1 MHIGIAPPIVVQHP
15 AVVAEWE
22 AGAGIEELTRIAETA
37 DRLGYHHLT
46 CSEHVAVPTDVAA
59 ERGSTYWDPLATLG
73 FLAARTSGIRLATQ
87 VLVLGYHH
95 PLEIAKRYGTL
106 DAVSGGRLIL
116 GLGVGSLRE
125 EFDLLGAH
133 FDDRGHRAD
142 DALAALRASLSR
154 SRPEYHGA
162 FYDFEDVVVEPHA
175 VQPRVPLWVG
185 GRTLRSLRR
194 AVAFGDGWV
203 PFGLSLD
210 ELCTLLGKVELPGG
224 FEVVLSAGAPLDP
237 IGNPDTVRRALERRR
252 DAGTTI
258 VSATLA
264 STGAGHYCEQLG
276 ALRQLGDELGLT
288 FRSTSSDDRTHP

>member
-1 MHIGIAPPIVVQHP
+1 MHIGIAPPIVIAHP
-15 AVVAEWE
+15 SVRADWE
-22 AGAGIEELTRIAETA
+22 LGAGIAELTAIARTA

-46 CSEHVAVPTDVAA
+46 CSEHVAVPTDVAV
-59 ERGSTYWDPLATLG
+59 ERGGTYWDPLATLG
-73 FLAARTSGIRLATQ
+73 FLAAHTTGIRLATQ

-106 DAVSGGRLIL
+106 DVVSGGRLVL

-133 FDDRGHRAD
+133 FDDRGARAD

-154 SRPEYHGA
+154 SRPEYHGT
-162 FYDFEDVVVEPHA
+162 FYDFDAVVVEPHA

-194 AVAFGDGWV
+194 AATLGDGWV

-210 ELCTLLGKVELPGG
+210 ELCALLGKVELPEN

-237 IGNPDTVRRALERRR
+237 IGSRDTVARALERRR
-252 DAGTTI
+252 DAGTTV

-264 STGAGHYCEQLG
+264 STSASHYCEQLD
-276 ALRQLGDELGLT
+276 ALRQLGDQLGLA
-288 FRSTSSDDRTHP
+288 FRTPTEDRIRP

>member
-1 MHIGIAPPIVVQHP
+1 
-15 AVVAEWE
+15 
-22 AGAGIEELTRIAETA
+22 
-37 DRLGYHHLT
+37 
-46 CSEHVAVPTDVAA
+46 
-59 ERGSTYWDPLATLG
+59 
-73 FLAARTSGIRLATQ
+73 
-87 VLVLGYHH
+87 
-95 PLEIAKRYGTL
+95 
-106 DAVSGGRLIL
+106 
-116 GLGVGSLRE
+116 
-125 EFDLLGAH
+125 
-133 FDDRGHRAD
+133 RAD

-210 ELCTLLGKVELPGG
+210 ELCALLGKVDLPGG

-258 VSATLA
+258 VSTTLA

-288 FRSTSSDDRTHP
+288 FRSSSPDDRTHP